1 MPVATVSP
9 AANGSSIVVI
19 IQGGT
24 FAHGIND
31 AGQIAG
37 YSYSIVFVPKT
48 IYGKVTGFL
57 YSNGSFTTIDDPSSI
72 SSQFSPDPARPGHSW
87 MPRPI
92 SSCKRWQASAAAARP
107 KCPMLSCPTC
117 HSHLRRHRSSVAAAR
132 R

>member
-57 YSNGSFTTIDDPSSI
+57 YSNGSLRPSTT
-72 SSQFSPDPARPGHSW
+72 
-87 MPRPI
+87 PR
-92 SSCKRWQASAAAARP
+92 RFQASSAPTQLARDIRGCLDRSAHASDGRLQRRRRARSVQCYPSRLVTAICDGIAAA
-107 KCPMLSCPTC
+107 
-117 HSHLRRHRSSVAAAR
+117 
-132 R
+132 